1 MQVVEVGNKFKNSAT
16 NGVAEFLKLNFNF
29 MFLTPIITLPDN
41 FVSSIVGYVGQLF
54 TDLGGYIALVLGVL
68 LGTLV
73 IAIIINTL
81 HK

>member
-1 MQVVEVGNKFKNSAT
+1 
-16 NGVAEFLKLNFNF
+16 

-54 TDLGGYIALVLGVL
+54 TDLSGYITLVLGVL